1 MAVRRLVLHVMDLLV
16 LGDNT
21 VLLLQ
26 AAEGTPGEI
35 SKKMFAAI
43 I

>member
-1 MAVRRLVLHVMDLLV
+1 MLHVMDLLV

-26 AAEGTPGEI
+26 AAEGVVIEMY
-35 SKKMFAAI
+35 SR
-43 I
+43 